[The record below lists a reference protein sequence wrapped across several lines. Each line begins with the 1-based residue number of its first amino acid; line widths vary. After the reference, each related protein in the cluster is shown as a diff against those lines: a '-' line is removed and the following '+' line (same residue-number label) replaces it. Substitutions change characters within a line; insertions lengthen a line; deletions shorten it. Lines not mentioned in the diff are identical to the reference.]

1 MRESSSAKP
10 ASGSTGRGL
19 RSRGGA
25 AGGEF
30 GRSRHRRF
38 AFSRPVDRLFDA
50 GRRTLRPR
58 RGFRAERR
66 FDARGRLG
74 LRRGFRLQRP
84 HGVLAERD
92 CARQRIGRR
101 CRPPGSQCRSGG
113 AHDVLLDHDVG
124 RSADDEEVL
133 HIVAADENQPAA
145 VVDRRL
151 VDHGK
156 PRLAA
161 ARCRTAQPPA
171 AEPAQQPERQR
182 EQAQH
187 HHQEQ
192 QNFRTGLSFAEQGI
206 QDHSSLRPRG
216 VACRSGSPE
225 WLTPLAI
232 SVAMN
237 TNKELR

>member
-1 MRESSSAKP
+1 MRESSSARP
-10 ASGSTGRGL
+10 ASGSTANGL
-19 RSRGGA
+19 RSRGGEGAGKGA
-25 AGGEF
+25 AGVVGVA
-30 GRSRHRRF
+30 RPLDRVLRHWSADAATAARF
-38 AFSRPVDRLFDA
+38 RAQ
-50 GRRTLRPR
+50 
-58 RGFRAERR
+58 RGFRARR
-66 FDARGRLG
+66 ALG

-84 HGVLAERD
+84 RGVLAERD

-101 CRPPGSQCRSGG
+101 CRPPGSQWRSR
-113 AHDVLLDHDVG
+113 AHDVLFDHDVG
-124 RSADDEEVL
+124 RSADDEEML
-133 HIVAADENQPAA
+133 HIVAADEHEAAA

-151 VDHGK
+151 IDHGK
-156 PRLAA
+156 PRLATT
-161 ARCRTAQPPA
+161 RRRTAQPSA
-171 AEPAQQPERQR
+171 AEPAQQPERER